1 MVLMVLLTMVMPTY
15 ILVFDLYLKLEKRIG
30 GNRDFMTRKDKLIN
44 KVREVND
51 LSHDVQDAVE
61 LYCQTDKAA
70 NVLLGTEEGETHI
83 YSMNHSDKDVMKEFL
98 KKDIKG
104 LIGKLEKE
112 LTSMKSIFYLYAVYG
127 DEEAIKYNVDFDRMD
142 NKIE

>member
-1 MVLMVLLTMVMPTY
+1 MVLLTMVMPTY

>member
-1 MVLMVLLTMVMPTY
+1 MPITAM
-15 ILVFDLYLKLEKRIG
+15 LKRE
-30 GNRDFMTRKDKLIN
+30 FMTRKDKLIN

-51 LSHDVQDAVE
+51 LSHDIQDAVE

-83 YSMNHSDKDVMKEFL
+83 YSMNHSDKDGMKEFL

-112 LTSMKSIFYLYAVYG
+112 LTSMKSIFYLYSIYG
-127 DEEAIKYNVDFDRMD
+127 DEEDIKYNVDFDRMD
-142 NKIE
+142 DKTE

>member
-1 MVLMVLLTMVMPTY
+1 
-15 ILVFDLYLKLEKRIG
+15 
-30 GNRDFMTRKDKLIN
+30 MTRKDKLIN

-51 LSHDVQDAVE
+51 LSHDVQEAIE
-61 LYCQTDKAA
+61 LYCQTDNAA
-70 NVLLGTEEGETHI
+70 NVLLGTEDGDTHI
-83 YSMNHSDKDVMKEFL
+83 YSMNHSDKDGMKEFL

-112 LTSMKSIFYLYAVYG
+112 LTSMKSIFYLYAIYG

-142 NKIE
+142 NKTE